1 MDVRSS
7 LPSPLPFTP
16 QRPAAEPP
24 AALAAQT
31 TAAAQPGQ
39 LPLAQVP
46 EEGLREAFNDFVG
59 QTLFGQML
67 ASMRSSQQKPAY
79 LHGGRAEEI
88 FQGQLDQLLTEELA
102 KSSASTVADPMFEL
116 FLLQRSG

>member
-1 MDVRSS
+1 MDIRST
-7 LPSPLPFTP
+7 LPGPLPIAS
-16 QRPAAEPP
+16 QRAATQPP
-24 AALAAQT
+24 ASLVDPA
-31 TAAAQPGQ
+31 PSGQ
-39 LPLAQVP
+39 LTGQVISGQVH

-102 KSSASTVADPMFEL
+102 KSSASSVADPMFEL
-116 FLLQRSG
+116 FLLQRSS

>member
-1 MDVRSS
+1 MDIRSS
-7 LPSPLPFTP
+7 LPSPLPFPP

-24 AALAAQT
+24 PALAAQPP
-31 TAAAQPGQ
+31 AAERPGQ
-39 LPLAQVP
+39 MPSPQLP

-102 KSSASTVADPMFEL
+102 KSSASSVADPMFEL
-116 FLLQRSG
+116 FLLQRSS